1 LRSLARKIL
10 CPVMGGE
17 HSRGTSRGCRIVP
30 VGVFEARRRVTV
42 ELSLDNKS
50 LVVGGASSGLGRAVA
65 EQLVAEGAR
74 VLLVARSE
82 DALQEAAREFGEQA
96 EQCVADVS
104 HPSGVDKVAAVAID
118 RFGTLDGVL
127 VNAGGPPFGPAL
139 ELTDEQ
145 WLGAF
150 RLLLGGPVRL
160 LRTLVPQMND
170 GASVLF
176 ITSSSVREPIQGL
189 DASNVLRPGVAA
201 LVKCLAKEVGPR
213 VRVNSMAPGRID
225 TDRSRSLDEARARD
239 FGISTEEQRRTV
251 SEGIPLGR
259 YGEPAELGR
268 AAAFLLSPAASYI
281 TGVSLQVDG
290 GLVSAVP

>member
-1 LRSLARKIL
+1 
-10 CPVMGGE
+10 M
-17 HSRGTSRGCRIVP
+17 
-30 VGVFEARRRVTV
+30 
-42 ELSLDNKS
+42 ELGLENKFF
-50 LVVGGASSGLGRAVA
+50 VVGGASSGLGRAVA

-74 VLLVARSE
+74 VLLVARNA
-82 DALQEAAREFGEQA
+82 DALQEVARELGDRAQPCPADLSEASGIEEVAERSAAR
-96 EQCVADVS
+96 
-104 HPSGVDKVAAVAID
+104 SGGI
-118 RFGTLDGVL
+118 DGVL

-145 WLGAF
+145 WLSAF
-150 RLLLGGPVRL
+150 NLLVGGPVRL
-160 LRTLVPQMND
+160 LRTLVPRMND

-176 ITSSSVREPIQGL
+176 ITSSSVREPIKDL

-201 LVKCLAKEVGPR
+201 LVKCLAKELGPR
-213 VRVNSMAPGRID
+213 VRFNSMAPGRID
-225 TDRSRSLDEARARD
+225 TARSRSLDEARAAD
-239 FGISTEEQRRTV
+239 FGIPTEEQRRNV

>member
-1 LRSLARKIL
+1 
-10 CPVMGGE
+10 
-17 HSRGTSRGCRIVP
+17 
-30 VGVFEARRRVTV
+30 V
-42 ELSLDNKS
+42 ELNLDNKS
-50 LVVGGASSGLGRAVA
+50 FVVGGASSGLGRAVA

-74 VLLVARSE
+74 VLLVARNA
-82 DALQEAAREFGEQA
+82 DALHEVARELGEQA
-96 EQCVADVS
+96 QPCAADAS
-104 HPSGVDKVAAVAID
+104 QTSGVDKVAVVAVD

-145 WLGAF
+145 WLSAF
-150 RLLLGGPVRL
+150 NLLVGGPVRL
-160 LRTLVPQMND
+160 LRALVPQMND

-176 ITSSSVREPIQGL
+176 ITSSSVREPIKDL

-201 LVKCLAKEVGPR
+201 LVKCLAKELGPR

-225 TDRSRSLDEARARD
+225 TARSRSLDEARAANS
-239 FGISTEEQRRTV
+239 GIPTEEQRRNV
-251 SEGIPLGR
+251 SQGIPLGR

-268 AAAFLLSPAASYI
+268 AATFLLSPAASYI

>member
-1 LRSLARKIL
+1 
-10 CPVMGGE
+10 M
-17 HSRGTSRGCRIVP
+17 
-30 VGVFEARRRVTV
+30 
-42 ELSLDNKS
+42 ELGLDNKS
-50 LVVGGASSGLGRAVA
+50 FVVGGASRGLGRAVA

-74 VLLVARSE
+74 VLLVARGE
-82 DALQEAAREFGEQA
+82 DSIREVARELGEQA
-96 EQCVADVS
+96 EQCIADVS
-104 HPSGVDKVAAVAID
+104 QPSGVDKVAAVAVD

-139 ELTDEQ
+139 ELTDDQ
-145 WLGAF
+145 WLHAF
-150 RLLLGGPVRL
+150 RLLLGAPIRL

-170 GASVLF
+170 GASMLF
-176 ITSSSVREPIQGL
+176 ITSSSVREPIQDL

-201 LVKCLAKEVGPR
+201 LVKCLAKELGPR

-225 TDRSRSLDEARARD
+225 THRSRSLDEARAQD
-239 FGISTEEQRRTV
+239 LGISPEEQSRKV

-268 AAAFLLSPAASYI
+268 AAVFLLSPAASYI

>member
-1 LRSLARKIL
+1 
-10 CPVMGGE
+10 
-17 HSRGTSRGCRIVP
+17 
-30 VGVFEARRRVTV
+30 V
-42 ELSLDNKS
+42 ELGLDNKTF
-50 LVVGGASSGLGRAVA
+50 VVGGASSGLGRAVA
-65 EQLVAEGAR
+65 EHLVAEGAR
-74 VLLVARSE
+74 VLLVARNE
-82 DALQEAAREFGEQA
+82 DAIQEAARELGEQA
-96 EQCVADVS
+96 EQCIADVS
-104 HPSGVDKVAAVAID
+104 QPSGVDKVAAVAVD

-145 WLGAF
+145 WLDAF

-225 TDRSRSLDEARARD
+225 TARSRSLDEARAED
-239 FGISTEEQRRTV
+239 FGISTEEQRRNV

>member
-1 LRSLARKIL
+1 
-10 CPVMGGE
+10 
-17 HSRGTSRGCRIVP
+17 
-30 VGVFEARRRVTV
+30 V
-42 ELSLDNKS
+42 ELGLDNKS
-50 LVVGGASSGLGRAVA
+50 FVIGGASSGLGRAVA

-74 VLLVARSE
+74 VLLVARNADSI
-82 DALQEAAREFGEQA
+82 QEVARELGDQA
-96 EQCVADVS
+96 EQCAADLS
-104 HPSGVDKVAAVAID
+104 QTSGVDKAATVAVD
-118 RFGTLDGVL
+118 RFGKLDGVL

-145 WLGAF
+145 WLDAF

-170 GASVLF
+170 GAAVLF
-176 ITSSSVREPIQGL
+176 ITSSSVREPIKDL

-201 LVKCLAKEVGPR
+201 LVKCLAQELGPR
-213 VRVNSMAPGRID
+213 VRLNSMAPGRLD
-225 TDRSRSLDEARARD
+225 TDRSRSLDEARAQD
-239 FGISTEEQRRTV
+239 FGISTEEQRRNV

>member
-1 LRSLARKIL
+1 LAEL
-10 CPVMGGE
+10 GLE
-17 HSRGTSRGCRIVP
+17 YQCRIVQ
-30 VGVFEARRRVTV
+30 VGVLIRRRTTV
-42 ELSLDNKS
+42 DLNLDNKS
-50 LVVGGASSGLGRAVA
+50 FVVGGASSGLGRAVA

-74 VLLVARSE
+74 VLLVARNA
-82 DALQEAAREFGEQA
+82 DALQEVAQELGERA
-96 EQCVADVS
+96 EPCPADLS
-104 HPSGVDKVAAVAID
+104 EPSGVDEVAEAATRSGGI
-118 RFGTLDGVL
+118 DGVL

-150 RLLLGGPVRL
+150 GLLIGGPVRL
-160 LRTLVPQMND
+160 LRTLVPRMNE

-176 ITSSSVREPIQGL
+176 ITSTSVREPIKDL
-189 DASNVLRPGVAA
+189 DSSNVLRPGVAA
-201 LVKCLAKEVGPR
+201 LVKCLAKELGPR

-225 TDRSRSLDEARARD
+225 TDRSRSLDEARATE
-239 FGISTEEQRRTV
+239 FGISAERQRQNV
-251 SEGIPLGR
+251 SQGIPLGR

>member
-1 LRSLARKIL
+1 
-10 CPVMGGE
+10 
-17 HSRGTSRGCRIVP
+17 
-30 VGVFEARRRVTV
+30 V
-42 ELSLDNKS
+42 ELGLNNKS
-50 LVVGGASSGLGRAVA
+50 FVVGGASSGLGRAVA

-82 DALQEAAREFGEQA
+82 DALQEAAQELGEQA
-96 EQCVADVS
+96 HPCPADVS
-104 HPSGVDKVAAVAID
+104 QPSGVDEVAATAVD

-139 ELTDEQ
+139 ELADEQ
-145 WLGAF
+145 WLDAF
-150 RLLLGGPVRL
+150 RLLIGGPVRL
-160 LRTLVPQMND
+160 LRALLPQMSE

-176 ITSSSVREPIQGL
+176 ITSTSVREPIKGL
-189 DASNVLRPGVAA
+189 DTSNVLRPGVAA
-201 LVKCLAKEVGPR
+201 LVKCLAKELGPR
-213 VRVNSMAPGRID
+213 IRVNSMAPGRID
-225 TDRSRSLDEARARD
+225 TTRSRSLDEARAAD
-239 FGISTEEQRRTV
+239 SGVSVEEQRRKV

-259 YGEPAELGR
+259 YGEPVELGR

>member
-1 LRSLARKIL
+1 
-10 CPVMGGE
+10 M
-17 HSRGTSRGCRIVP
+17 VP
-30 VGVFEARRRVTV
+30 VDVQARRQTTV
-42 ELSLDNKS
+42 DLYLYNKS
-50 LVVGGASSGLGRAVA
+50 FVVGGASSGLGRAVA

-74 VLLVARSE
+74 VLLVARNAE
-82 DALQEAAREFGEQA
+82 ALQQVARDLGEQA
-96 EQCVADVS
+96 QPCAA
-104 HPSGVDKVAAVAID
+104 PSGVDKVAAVALNH
-118 RFGTLDGVL
+118 FGMLDGVL

-150 RLLLGGPVRL
+150 GILIGGPVRL
-160 LRTLVPQMND
+160 LRALVPSMND

-176 ITSSSVREPIQGL
+176 ITSTSVREPIQNL

-201 LVKCLAKEVGPR
+201 LAKCLAKELGPR

-225 TDRSRSLDEARARD
+225 TTRSRSLDEARAAD
-239 FGISTEEQRRTV
+239 LGVPVEEQRRTV
-251 SEGIPLGR
+251 SEEIPLGR

>member
-1 LRSLARKIL
+1 
-10 CPVMGGE
+10 
-17 HSRGTSRGCRIVP
+17 
-30 VGVFEARRRVTV
+30 
-42 ELSLDNKS
+42 
-50 LVVGGASSGLGRAVA
+50 VVGGASSGLGRAVA
-65 EQLVAEGAR
+65 EQLIVEGAR
-74 VLLVARSE
+74 VLLVARNA
-82 DALQEAAREFGEQA
+82 DALHEVVKELGEQA
-96 EQCVADVS
+96 HPCPADIS
-104 HPSGVDKVAAVAID
+104 HRSGVDKVSTVAED

-139 ELTDEQ
+139 ELSDEQ
-145 WLGAF
+145 WLDAF
-150 RLLLGGPVRL
+150 RLLIGGPVRL
-160 LRTLVPQMND
+160 LRTLVPRMND

-176 ITSSSVREPIQGL
+176 ITSTSVREPIEDL

-201 LVKCLAKEVGPR
+201 LVKCLAKELGPR
-213 VRVNSMAPGRID
+213 IRVNSMAPGRIN
-225 TDRSRSLDEARARD
+225 TARSRSLDEARAAD
-239 FGISTEEQRRTV
+239 FGISAEEQRRNV